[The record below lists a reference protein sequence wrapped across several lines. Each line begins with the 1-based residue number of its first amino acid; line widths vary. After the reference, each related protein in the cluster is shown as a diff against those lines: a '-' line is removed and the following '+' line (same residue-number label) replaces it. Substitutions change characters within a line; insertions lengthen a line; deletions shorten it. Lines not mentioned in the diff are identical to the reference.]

1 MRKRSAI
8 FTVVLIIVVIIAL
21 SLLLFMNRAS
31 SHSSTI
37 QSGGTIS
44 GKVNNVIINQ
54 AIEKASN
61 VPDKMFVEVN
71 ITVSYNGSG
80 SVNIVPQDFY
90 LTTSRG
96 VYEGSPGEPV
106 FGDPSPFQPTTLKN
120 ETSANGIVSFLT
132 PSNIS
137 LHNIYYK
144 ENGKILLNIS
154 LRGTNLTYFTW
165 ISVIH
170 ISSNNSLT
178 VYFTNVSSNLMGF
191 SGNKIVLNVTIHNLN
206 YNETVKLMNLTVQPN
221 IFNYTYSPPVGEN
234 LTIKPNGF
242 LSLVLTIILPR
253 VSYYGDVYIK
263 ITFA

>member
-1 MRKRSAI
+1 
-8 FTVVLIIVVIIAL
+8 
-21 SLLLFMNRAS
+21 MNRAS